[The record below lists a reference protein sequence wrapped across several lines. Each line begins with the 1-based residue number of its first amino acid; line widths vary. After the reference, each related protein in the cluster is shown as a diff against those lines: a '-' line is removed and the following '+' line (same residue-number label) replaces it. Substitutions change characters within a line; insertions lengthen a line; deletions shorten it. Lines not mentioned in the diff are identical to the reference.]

1 VSEQQALS
9 RVTLFVAAG
18 LAAVLVVGV
27 IIASQVLG
35 GDTDAD
41 EAAPTTTSSEERTGP
56 LALAGVDAPDA
67 TAPECIK
74 LVDALPAKLPS
85 KGDELARL
93 PLADPAPPAA
103 AAWAGDRGEPV
114 VLRCGL
120 PEPEYAPTAN
130 LREISSA
137 VSKVK
142 WLLVEGE
149 GASTWYTVDRPVYVA
164 LTIPD
169 DAGTGV
175 VQEMSETIAKVL
187 PAT

>member
-1 VSEQQALS
+1 MSEQPLS

-18 LAAVLVVGV
+18 IAAVLVVGV
-27 IIASQVLG
+27 IVASKVLG
-35 GDTDAD
+35 GDTGSGT
-41 EAAPTTTSSEERTGP
+41 AAPTTTSSGARTGP
-56 LALAGVDAPDA
+56 LALAGVEAPDA
-67 TAPECIK
+67 DAPECAK
-74 LVDALPAKLPS
+74 LVGSLPAKLPS
-85 KGDELARL
+85 KGEELARL

-103 AAWAGDRGEPV
+103 AAWAGDQGEPV

-120 PEPEYAPTAN
+120 PKPAQYAPTAQ
-130 LREISSA
+130 LRTIST
-137 VSKVK
+137 VN
-142 WLLVEGE
+142 WLPVEGD

-175 VQEMSETIAKVL
+175 VQEMSATIAKVL

>member
-1 VSEQQALS
+1 VSEQPLS
-9 RVTLFVAAG
+9 RATLFVAAG
-18 LAAVLVVGV
+18 IAAVLVVGV
-27 IIASQVLG
+27 IVASQVLG
-35 GDTDAD
+35 GGDDTGT
-41 EAAPTTTSSEERTGP
+41 AAPTTTPSARSGP
-56 LALAGVDAPDA
+56 LALAGVEAPDA
-67 TAPECIK
+67 DAPACTK
-74 LVDALPAKLPS
+74 LVEALPATLPS
-85 KGDELARL
+85 KGEELARL

-120 PEPEYAPTAN
+120 PKPAQYEPTAQ
-130 LREISSA
+130 LREISN
-137 VSKVK
+137 VN
-142 WLLVEGE
+142 WLPVDGE

-175 VQEMSETIAKVL
+175 VQEMSATIAKVL

>member
-1 VSEQQALS
+1 MSEQPLS

-18 LAAVLVVGV
+18 FAAVLVVGV
-27 IIASQVLG
+27 IIASQVVG
-35 GDTDAD
+35 GPETDA
-41 EAAPTTTSSEERTGP
+41 AAPTTTPSENVRTGP
-56 LALAGVDAPDA
+56 LALAGVEAPDA
-67 TAPECIK
+67 AAPECAK

-85 KGDELARL
+85 KGAELARL
-93 PLADPAPPAA
+93 TLADPAPPAA

-114 VLRCGL
+114 VVRCGL
-120 PEPEYAPTAN
+120 PKPAEYAPTAQ
-130 LREISSA
+130 LRE
-137 VSKVK
+137 VSKVT
-142 WLLVEGE
+142 WLPVEGD
-149 GASTWYTVDRPVYVA
+149 GASTWYTVDRAVYVA